1 MQTVAAHAQFQV
13 TISDRREVDMSRVP
27 VLTILGSTG
36 CGKSRLGI
44 ELARRFSGE
53 IISADSMQVYKG
65 LNIITAKVT
74 EEEKK
79 MAPHHMLDILDPL
92 KHNYT
97 VINDLHARKKLPII
111 VGGTN
116 YYIESILWEVLID
129 KIQIEKDDQLGGE
142 NVPCSKKMKVE
153 LDRSTTKTN
162 EQLYEE
168 LVRVDPEMAKRF
180 HPNNRRKIIRS
191 LEVFEQYGV
200 KHSELLKAQ
209 RTAGGSGLGGPLRH
223 QNSILLWLRCD
234 VKVLEE
240 RLDSR
245 VDAMVETGLVQ
256 ELLDFHQRYNEQRIK
271 SNTSADYTKGIFQ
284 SIGFKEF
291 HAYLV
296 LPEDEKQEKKGQE
309 LLQKGIDD
317 LKLVTK
323 RYARRQE
330 KWIRNRLVR
339 RSDRQVPPIYTLDC
353 TDLDQWNSCVYEPAV
368 AIIEAVLRGEKPT
381 QKPLNETVE
390 NEKFTDSSNEER
402 HYCDICDRIFIGHD
416 QWNVHM
422 GSTKHERTLRKKKR
436 LEELKKLEE
445 RKESEEQE
453 KFEEKEE
460 LIEQRI
466 EGNQ

>member
-1 MQTVAAHAQFQV
+1 
-13 TISDRREVDMSRVP
+13 MSRVP

-79 MAPHHMLDILDPL
+79 MVPHHMLDILDPL

-97 VINDLHARKKLPII
+97 VVQFRDMAITIINDLHARQKLPII

-129 KIQIEKDDQLGGE
+129 KIEIEKDDQLGE
-142 NVPCSKKMKVE
+142 KNVSCSKKMKIE
-153 LDRSTTKTN
+153 LDRSTTKSN
-162 EQLYEE
+162 EELYEE
-168 LVRVDPEMAKRF
+168 LVQVDPEMAKRF
-180 HPNNRRKIIRS
+180 HSNNRRKIIRS

-223 QNSILLWLRCD
+223 ENSILLWLQCD
-234 VKVLEE
+234 MKVLEE

-317 LKLVTK
+317 LKMVTK

-330 KWIRNRLVR
+330 RWIRNRLLR

-353 TDLDQWNSCVYEPAV
+353 TNLDQWNSCVYEPAV
-368 AIIEAVLRGEKPT
+368 AIIEAVLRGEKPV

-402 HYCDICDRIFIGHD
+402 HYCRICDRIFIGDH
-416 QWNVHM
+416 QWNIHM
-422 GSTKHERTLRKKKR
+422 GSTKHQRTLKKKR
-436 LEELKKLEE
+436 KLEELKKF
-445 RKESEEQE
+445 E
-453 KFEEKEE
+453 KLEKEE
-460 LIEQRI
+460 GLIEQMI
-466 EGNQ
+466 EESG